1 MAGADPDPTTDAAT
15 APTFLHLDADK
26 VVGTVKLLR
35 EQIEQRFPG
44 SGLGGL
50 GQKLLNVAT
59 QAKERSEWIAKPI
72 LSLRLA
78 VGLLLVLIAAGIG
91 ATVHAVGMPKEPLGL
106 FNFIQVLESGINDV
120 VLVAAG
126 IFFLLTVENRIKRGR
141 ALGALN
147 ELRAI
152 AHIIDMH
159 QLTKDPEWILA
170 PGEQNMSAGRRRSMT
185 AFELSRYLDYCSE
198 MLALTSKCA
207 ALYIQDFDDD
217 VALQAVNEIEGLTT
231 GLSRKIWQKLM
242 IVYSMQDRGSG
253 A

>member
-1 MAGADPDPTTDAAT
+1 MAGPDPDPTADAAT
-15 APTFLHLDADK
+15 LPTYLHLDADK
-26 VVGTVKLLR
+26 VVGTVRVLHER
-35 EQIEQRFPG
+35 IERRFPG
-44 SGLGGL
+44 SGLGQL
-50 GQKLLNVAT
+50 SQQLLNVAT

-72 LSLRLA
+72 LPLRLGVA
-78 VGLLLVLIAAGIG
+78 LLLLLIGAGIAATI
-91 ATVHAVGMPKEPLGL
+91 HAVGMPKEPLGL

-126 IFFLLTVENRIKRGR
+126 IFFLLTVETRIKRGR

-159 QLTKDPEWILA
+159 QLTKDPERVLQRDA
-170 PGEQNMSAGRRRSMT
+170 AAAAGTRPPLT
-185 AFELSRYLDYCSE
+185 PLELSRYLDYCSE

-217 VALQAVNEIEGLTT
+217 VA
-231 GLSRKIWQKLM
+231 
-242 IVYSMQDRGSG
+242 
-253 A
+253 